1 MIPPAQVH
9 DYDDMRRL
17 HGLTRAGLRWS
28 EDGVLDK
35 HGRFAA
41 PGVGSLAGGP
51 DVVREEGVL
60 PTVVGPGHLSLVTGV
75 RGHED
80 HAGVPLD
87 DPEPGDVTGSEFL
100 HIHPEI
106 SSL

>member
-1 MIPPAQVH
+1 M
-9 DYDDMRRL
+9 
-17 HGLTRAGLRWS
+17 
-28 EDGVLDK
+28 
-35 HGRFAA
+35 
-41 PGVGSLAGGP
+41 SLAGGP
-51 DVVREEGVL
+51 DVACEEGVL

-75 RGHED
+75 WGHGD